1 MKKIDI
7 MMKESTRKIIKKIN
21 YQDRDQHLIIKIE
34 KIVINMINIVEIV
47 ILNMKNIIKLKPMI
61 IVMNVNMKAI
71 LNTLKKMIITEKV
84 KNIKKE
90 INKKINIRTRN
101 MRIIKNIVM
110 INIKMISIKII
121 NIKMINIK
129 IINIKMINIKM
140 INIKMINIK
149 IINIKM
155 INIKMI
161 NIREIL
167 KILNMQRTIKNKIEM
182 INIINN
188 PMKNKIIK
196 NNNIIIDIKVVVVML
211 LLLVKIRNIN
221 KIATIIIRQTQN
233 NLKILRIL
241 KPKI

>member
-1 MKKIDI
+1 
-7 MMKESTRKIIKKIN
+7 
-21 YQDRDQHLIIKIE
+21 
-34 KIVINMINIVEIV
+34 MINIVEIV

-84 KNIKKE
+84 KNIKKG

-129 IINIKMINIKM
+129 MINIKM

-149 IINIKM
+149 IINIKMINIKMINIKM